1 MHQYQIV
8 FTDNSSET
16 VSFPDDLTPFP
27 GEHQIK
33 LWAQGQ
39 YPGREIA
46 SVALIA

>member
-8 FTDNSSET
+8 FTDNTSET
-16 VSFPDDLTPFP
+16 VSFPDDLTLFP
-27 GEHQIK
+27 GEHQIRI
-33 LWAQGQ
+33 WARTE